1 MELTELREKLFDN
14 GAIYALKIGR
24 GLVIETADMFLP
36 VRVEKPVKPVKMEKN
51 SLKNEGWVIGI
62 SVMSGCP
69 VGCRFCD
76 TAGRY
81 YGSLTVQEMIDQ
93 VDFVL
98 NKNRSIDPGSL
109 AEFRISF
116 AQMGEPFYNLGN
128 IRKAMIRLQERFPH
142 AGFVLNTVGVKLP
155 QAVDDLLRL
164 GKEVRN
170 IQLQFSLHTTSE
182 VYRNELL
189 GPVKKL
195 TFKEISSIV
204 DSWRALPNN
213 WKRKVDLY
221 FMMLEGMFFDVDFVT
236 RIFNPKDV
244 QIRLNLS
251 DEQFVRQSG
260 IGGATC

>member
-1 MELTELREKLFDN
+1 MELVELRKRLFDN
-14 GAIYALKIGR
+14 GAVYALKTGR
-24 GLVIETADMFLP
+24 GLVVEAADMFYPHPKTGKLIKI
-36 VRVEKPVKPVKMEKN
+36 EKGD
-51 SLKNEGWVIGI
+51 LKKGCWVIGI

-98 NKNRSIDPGSL
+98 NKNQGIDPGSL
-109 AEFRISF
+109 DEFRISF

-128 IRKAMIRLQERFPH
+128 IHKAMIRLQERFPN
-142 AGFVLNTVGVKLP
+142 AVFVLNSVGVKLP
-155 QAVDDLLRL
+155 QAVDDLLQL

-195 TFKEISSIV
+195 SFKEIASVI
-204 DSWRALPNN
+204 DGWRALPNN

-221 FMMLEGMFFDVDFVT
+221 FMMAESVFFDVDFVT

-251 DEQFVRQSG
+251 DERLAQQGGMVG
-260 IGGATC
+260 ITY

>member
-1 MELTELREKLFDN
+1 MELTELRKKLFDN
-14 GAIYALKIGR
+14 GTIYALKTGR

-36 VRVEKPVKPVKMEKN
+36 AKSEKPVKIKGSN
-51 SLKNEGWVIGI
+51 LKKGCWVIGI

-69 VGCRFCD
+69 VGCCFCD

-81 YGSLTVQEMIDQ
+81 YGSLTAQEMIGQ
-93 VDFVL
+93 VDFIL
-98 NKNRSIDPGSL
+98 NKKPDVDPSSL
-109 AEFRISF
+109 DEFRISF

-128 IRKAMIRLQERFPH
+128 IHKAMIRLQERFPH
-142 AGFVLNTVGVKLP
+142 AVFVLNTVGVKLP
-155 QAVDDLLRL
+155 QAVDDLLQL
-164 GKEVRN
+164 GKEVCN

-195 TFKEISSIV
+195 SFKEIASVV
-204 DSWRALPNN
+204 DGWRVLPNN

-221 FMMLEGMFFDVDFVT
+221 FMMTEGIFFDVDFVT

-251 DEQFVRQSG
+251 DDRLARQG
-260 IGGATC
+260 RMAGTTC